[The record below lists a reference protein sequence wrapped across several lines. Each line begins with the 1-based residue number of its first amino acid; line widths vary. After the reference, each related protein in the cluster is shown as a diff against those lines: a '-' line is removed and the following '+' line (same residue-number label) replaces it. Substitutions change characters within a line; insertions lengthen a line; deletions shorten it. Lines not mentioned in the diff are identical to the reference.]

1 MEAETLK
8 RKGGANAEGAD
19 KNEVHSIFK
28 QRCVVARIC
37 DGYVQSQVKELLL
50 IVLASFA
57 GRRRKSL
64 ILQTR

>member
-28 QRCVVARIC
+28 QR
-37 DGYVQSQVKELLL
+37 YVTAPVS
-50 IVLASFA
+50 I
-57 GRRRKSL
+57 RKSMKFC
-64 ILQTR
+64 